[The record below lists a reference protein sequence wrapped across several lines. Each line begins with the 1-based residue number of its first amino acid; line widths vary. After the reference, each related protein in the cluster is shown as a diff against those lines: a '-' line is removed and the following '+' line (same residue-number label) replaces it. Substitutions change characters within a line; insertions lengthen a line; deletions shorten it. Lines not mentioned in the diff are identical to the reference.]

1 MANRTLSLRTA
12 AMATLAALASV
23 VAATA
28 PQAADCGKADVVFTN
43 GKIYTVDPARS
54 VRQAL
59 AVTGNTITAVGSD
72 ADVAPL
78 IGPSTRVIDLGGK
91 FVLPGMIDTHSH
103 PIIGAVNASKCSLAN
118 VPPTI
123 EAITPVIRQC
133 LADRPATGDGWL
145 EVVQLYNYGFEATA
159 KDFDAIEAD
168 RPLAVGGNDGHTL
181 WTNTRALELAG
192 ITAAT
197 EDPPGGAITRDA
209 AGNPTG
215 AFADTAALLVL
226 KHVPQPSV
234 AEAAALTHKALADMA
249 ANGLTGLTDAY
260 VTPVEAA
267 VWTELYRSGRL
278 PLRVRGA
285 ILVEDLEDG
294 SDAAIAEIVAASQE
308 GTLDPDWLR
317 MDTAKI
323 FADGVIE
330 APTQTA
336 ALLAPY
342 LDEAGKPTDKTGEL
356 YFEQPAIDEIVTKL
370 DKAGLTV
377 HVHAIGDR
385 AVRASLDAFA
395 AARAAN
401 GATDNRHQ
409 IAHLQLVD
417 PADFPRF
424 AELAVIANFQLE
436 WAKRDASNVE
446 PIEPYLGPER
456 YRWLYPA
463 GSLKKAG
470 ALVAG
475 GSDWDISPYDP
486 FRAMEHG
493 ITRVE
498 RGSGLP
504 PLGEGEGL
512 TIGDVIDAYTINA
525 AFASRQEKTTGSL
538 EVGKRADLV
547 VLDRDI
553 TAIDPATLDDTEVLS
568 TWIDG
573 KLVYERK

>member
-1 MANRTLSLRTA
+1 MHRTA
-12 AMATLAALASV
+12 QLRRLTASAAALFAAV
-23 VAATA
+23 VLAGPA
-28 PQAADCGKADVVFTN
+28 PAADDGKADVVFQN
-43 GKIYTVDPARS
+43 GKIYTVDAARS

-78 IGPSTRVIDLGGK
+78 IGPATKVIDLGGK

-123 EAITPVIRQC
+123 EAIRPVIRKC
-133 LADRPATGDGWL
+133 LEERPATGDGWL

-159 KDFDAIEAD
+159 KDFDTIEAD

-197 EDPPGGAITRDA
+197 QDPPGGKITRDA
-209 AGNPTG
+209 GGNPTG

-234 AEAAALTHKALADMA
+234 AEAAAFTEKALLDMA
-249 ANGLTGLTDAY
+249 ANGLTGVTDAY

-285 ILVEDLEDG
+285 ILIENLEDG
-294 SDAAIAEIVAASQE
+294 SDGAIAEIVAAAEE
-308 GTLDPDWLR
+308 GTVDPDWLR
-317 MDTAKI
+317 MDMVKI

-336 ALLAPY
+336 ALLEPY
-342 LDEAGKPTDKTGEL
+342 LDEAGKPTDNTGEL
-356 YFEQPAIDEIVTKL
+356 YFEQDAIDEIVTKV

-385 AVRASLDAFA
+385 AVRASLDAFE
-395 AARAAN
+395 AARKAN
-401 GATDNRHQ
+401 GPSDNRHQ

-424 AELAVIANFQLE
+424 AELGVIANFQLE
-436 WAKRDASNVE
+436 WAKRDASSVG

-456 YRWLYPA
+456 YRYLYPA
-463 GSLKKAG
+463 GSLKRAG
-470 ALVAG
+470 ALIAG

-498 RGSGLP
+498 HGASLP
-504 PLGEGEGL
+504 PLGTDEGL

-525 AFASRQEKTTGSL
+525 AFASRQEATTGSL

-553 TAIDPATLDDTEVLS
+553 TAIDPATLDDTEVLA

-573 KLVYERK
+573 KLVYEKK

>member
-1 MANRTLSLRTA
+1 MANRISSFRTA
-12 AMATLAALASV
+12 AVLGLAALASA
-23 VAATA
+23 AATA
-28 PQAADCGKADVVFTN
+28 PRAADDGKADVVFTN
-43 GKIYTVDPARS
+43 GRIYTVDPARS
-54 VRQAL
+54 VQQAL

-72 ADVAPL
+72 AEIAPL
-78 IGPSTRVIDLGGK
+78 IGSATQVVDLGGK
-91 FVLPGMIDTHSH
+91 FVMPGMIDAHSH
-103 PIIGAVNASKCSLAN
+103 PVIGAVNASKCSLAD
-118 VPPTI
+118 VQPTI
-123 EAITPVIRQC
+123 EAIKPVIRKC

-159 KDFDAIEAD
+159 KDFDTIEAD

-181 WTNTRALELAG
+181 WANTRALELAG

-197 EDPPGGAITRDA
+197 EDPPGGKITRDA
-209 AGNPTG
+209 SGNPTG

-226 KHVPQPSV
+226 KHVPQPTV
-234 AEAAALTHKALADMA
+234 AEAAGYTEKTLAGMVA
-249 ANGLTGLTDAY
+249 SGLTGLTDAY
-260 VTPVEAA
+260 ITPVEAA
-267 VWTELYRSGRL
+267 VWTELYRTGRL

-285 ILVEDLEDG
+285 ILVENLEDS
-294 SDAAIAEIVAASQE
+294 SDGAIAEIVATADE

-317 MDTAKI
+317 MDSAKI

-336 ALLAPY
+336 ALIEPY
-342 LDEAGKPTDKTGEL
+342 LDDKGQPTGNLGEL
-356 YFEQPAIDEIVTKL
+356 YFEQDAIDQIVTKL

-385 AVRASLDAFA
+385 AVRASLDAFE
-395 AARAAN
+395 AARKAN
-401 GATDNRHQ
+401 GPSDNRHQ

-424 AELAVIANFQLE
+424 AELGVIANFQLD
-436 WAKRDASNVE
+436 WAVRDPSSVG
-446 PIEPYLGPER
+446 PIEPYLGPDR

-463 GSLKKAG
+463 GSVKKAG
-470 ALVAG
+470 ALIAG

-486 FRAMEHG
+486 FRSMERG
-493 ITRVE
+493 ITRIA
-498 RGSGLP
+498 RGSGEP
-504 PLGEGEGL
+504 PLGTDEGL
-512 TIGDVIDAYTINA
+512 TIADVIDAYTINA
-525 AFASRQEKTTGSL
+525 AIAARQEATTGSL

-553 TAIDPATLDDTEVLS
+553 TAIDPATLDDTEVLA

>member
-1 MANRTLSLRTA
+1 MANRISSLHAVAVVTV
-12 AMATLAALASV
+12 AALASA
-23 VAATA
+23 AATA
-28 PQAADCGKADVVFTN
+28 PQAADGRADVVFTN

-54 VRQAL
+54 VQQAL

-78 IGPSTRVIDLGGK
+78 IGPDTRVVDLGGK

-103 PIIGAVNASKCSLAN
+103 PVIGAVNASKCSLAN

-123 EAITPVIRQC
+123 EAIRPVIRKC
-133 LADRPATGDGWL
+133 LEDRPAKGDGWL

-159 KDFDAIEAD
+159 ADFDTIEAD

-197 EDPPGGAITRDA
+197 EDPPGGKITRDA
-209 AGNPTG
+209 SGKPTG

-234 AEAAALTHKALADMA
+234 TEAAAYTEKALLDMA
-249 ANGLTGLTDAY
+249 ANGLTGVADAY

-285 ILVEDLEDG
+285 ILIENLEDG
-294 SDAAIAEIVAASQE
+294 SDGAIAELVAAADE
-308 GTLDPDWLR
+308 GTVDPDWLR
-317 MDTAKI
+317 MDMVKI

-336 ALLAPY
+336 ALLTPY
-342 LDEAGKPTDKTGEL
+342 LDESGQPTANTGEL
-356 YFEQPAIDEIVTKL
+356 YFGQAAIDEIITKV

-385 AVRASLDAFA
+385 AVRASLDAFE
-395 AARAAN
+395 AARKAN

-424 AELAVIANFQLE
+424 AELGVIANFQLE

-456 YRWLYPA
+456 YRWLYPS
-463 GSLKKAG
+463 GSLKRAG
-470 ALVAG
+470 ALIAG

-493 ITRVE
+493 ITRIE

-512 TIGDVIDAYTINA
+512 TIADVIDAYTINA

-553 TAIDPATLDDTEVLS
+553 TAIDPATLDDTEVLA

>member
-1 MANRTLSLRTA
+1 MAIETSIIRITATA
-12 AMATLAALASV
+12 AFVALLASSTV
-23 VAATA
+23 LPAH
-28 PQAADCGKADVVFTN
+28 AADDGKADVVFKN
-43 GKIYTVDPARS
+43 GKIYTVDAARS
-54 VRQAL
+54 VQQAL
-59 AVTGNTITAVGSD
+59 AVTGNAISAVGSD

-78 IGPSTRVIDLGGK
+78 IGPATKVIDLGGK
-91 FVLPGMIDTHSH
+91 FVLPGMIDAHSH
-103 PIIGAVNASKCSLAN
+103 PIIGAVNASKCSLAD
-118 VPPTI
+118 VQPTI
-123 EAITPVIRQC
+123 EAIRPVIRKC
-133 LADRPATGDGWL
+133 LEDRPAKGDGWL

-159 KDFDAIEAD
+159 KDFDTIEAD

-181 WTNTRALELAG
+181 WTNTRALELSG
-192 ITAAT
+192 VTAAT

-209 AGNPTG
+209 SGNPTG
-215 AFADTAALLVL
+215 AFADTATLLVL
-226 KHVPQPSV
+226 KHVPQPSA
-234 AEAAALTHKALADMA
+234 AEAAAFTEKALADMA
-249 ANGLTGLTDAY
+249 ANGLTGVADAY
-260 VTPVEAA
+260 ITPVEAA
-267 VWTELYRSGRL
+267 VWGELYRSGRL

-285 ILVEDLEDG
+285 ILMENLEDS
-294 SDAAIAEIVAASQE
+294 SDGAIADIVAASE
-308 GTLDPDWLR
+308 AGTVDPDWLR
-317 MDTAKI
+317 MDSVKI

-336 ALLAPY
+336 ALLSPY
-342 LDEAGKPTDKTGEL
+342 LDENGKPTDDTGEL
-356 YFEQPAIDEIVTKL
+356 YFEQDAIDAIVTKL

-385 AVRASLDAFA
+385 AVRASLDAFE
-395 AARAAN
+395 AARKAN

-424 AELAVIANFQLE
+424 AELGVIANFQLD
-436 WAKRDASNVE
+436 WAKRDASNVG

-463 GSLKKAG
+463 GSLKRAG
-470 ALVAG
+470 ATIAG
-475 GSDWDISPYDP
+475 GSDWDVSSYDP
-486 FRAMEHG
+486 FHAMEHG

-525 AFASRQEKTTGSL
+525 AFASRQEATTGSL

-547 VLDRDI
+547 IVDRDI
-553 TAIDPATLDDTEVLS
+553 TAIDPATIDDTEVLA